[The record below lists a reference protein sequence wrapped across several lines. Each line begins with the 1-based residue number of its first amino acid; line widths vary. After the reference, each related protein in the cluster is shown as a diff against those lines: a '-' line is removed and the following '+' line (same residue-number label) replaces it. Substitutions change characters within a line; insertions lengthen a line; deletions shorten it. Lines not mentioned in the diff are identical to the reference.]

1 VATKVDTLLAWLS
14 LPAAERPHLLTTYIG
29 DVDAAGH
36 RFGPDAPA
44 VRAAA
49 LRADSALGRLLDGL
63 AAHPLR
69 DSTYV
74 VVVSDHGMAAVDHAG
89 YQALAVLIDTAEIRA
104 GFTGTGA
111 LASLFVAGGDAGRA
125 RALSDT
131 LNQVL
136 RHGRAY
142 LRRDVPERLHYR
154 ADPRAGDVVV
164 VMEQPYLVGML
175 PAPRGD
181 LGGTHGWDPASPA
194 MHGILLVS
202 GPRARRGV
210 TIPPVESVDV
220 YPLLVELLG
229 LRSAPSVDGRPGRL
243 RALVVSP

>member
-1 VATKVDTLLAWLS
+1 
-14 LPAAERPHLLTTYIG
+14 
-29 DVDAAGH
+29 
-36 RFGPDAPA
+36 

-74 VVVSDHGMAAVDHAG
+74 VVVSDHGMAAVNSAQ
-89 YQALAVLIDTAEIRA
+89 YQALATLVDTGGVRA
-104 GFTGTGA
+104 GHAGSGA
-111 LASLFVAGGDAGRA
+111 LAGLFVGGERARA
-125 RALSDT
+125 RALRDT
-131 LNQVL
+131 LNRVL

-142 LRRDVPERLHYR
+142 LRDEVPERLHYR

-164 VMEQPYLVGML
+164 VMEQPYLVGMAA
-175 PAPRGD
+175 APRGD

-202 GPRARRGV
+202 GPRTRRGV

-229 LRSAPSVDGRPGRL
+229 LTPAPSVDGRPGRL
-243 RALVVSP
+243 RALVVGR